1 MTDFFQNGAI
11 TTLHDLRTRPL
22 EDMERELVL
31 FARDTPMALVL
42 PSLYSELHGPALPR
56 IVDELGRIDYLDEI
70 IIGLDRA
77 DEKQFRHARRFFSRL
92 PQRTSILWHDGPR
105 MRSLDELLRRHELAP
120 MEAGKG
126 RNAWFCFGYVLAKG
140 RAQAVALHDCDI
152 TTYRRELPARLLY
165 PVVNPAYDYKYCK
178 GYYARI
184 SEDRLSGRVT
194 RLFMTPLLR
203 ALRKIFGALD
213 YVEFLDSFRYPLAG
227 EFSMRQDVLRSI
239 RIPADWGLEVGLL
252 SEVYRNLSSRL
263 ICQADIADGY
273 DHKHQSVSEDDPD
286 QGLARMSTEIA
297 KSIYRK
303 LATEG
308 ITLTSERFRTIKAT
322 YYRIALDMLQQHFDN
337 ALFNGLRLDRHKEE
351 RVIEMFAQNL
361 IVAGENFLA
370 SPMERPFIANW
381 NRVFSAIDD
390 FADQLREAVV
400 ADNA

>member
-1 MTDFFQNGAI
+1 
-11 TTLHDLRTRPL
+11 
-22 EDMERELVL
+22 ME
-31 FARDTPMALVL
+31 P
-42 PSLYSELHGPALPR
+42 
-56 IVDELGRIDYLDEI
+56 
-70 IIGLDRA
+70 
-77 DEKQFRHARRFFSRL
+77 
-92 PQRTSILWHDGPR
+92 
-105 MRSLDELLRRHELAP
+105 
-120 MEAGKG
+120 GKG
-126 RNAWFCFGYVLAKG
+126 RNAWFCFGYVLASG

-152 TTYRRELPARLLY
+152 TTYRRELPARLFY
-165 PVVNPAYDYKYCK
+165 PVVNPAFDYKYCK

-184 SEDRLSGRVT
+184 AEDRLSGRVT

-252 SEVYRNLSSRL
+252 SEVYRNLSPRL
-263 ICQADIADGY
+263 ICQADIADHY
-273 DHKHQSVSEDDPD
+273 DHKHQGVSEDRPD

-308 ITLTSERFRTIKAT
+308 ITLTAERFRTIKAT

-337 ALFNGLRLDRHKEE
+337 ATFNGLRLDRHAEE

-381 NRVFSAIDD
+381 NRVFSAIED
-390 FADQLREAVV
+390 FADQLQEAVQ